1 MIAWLL
7 TALVGVVFLF
17 AGVQKLMSW
26 SAWRIDARA
35 QGVPPHVVAVVP
47 LIEVVLGV
55 ALIVL
60 QPTAVVLGFALTV
73 LASFTVHLVVRVR
86 RGDEVPCGCFGST
99 RRVPP
104 SWRDVWRN
112 CVLMACL
119 LLSLAG

>member
-73 LASFTVHLVVRVR
+73 LVSFTVHLVVRVR